1 MNLLPE
7 DLGEKRCR
15 ILAARRAG
23 RPVQAVEDAPPRV
36 GFWGRRWLGKQKGQI
51 SAEEAQATLKAI
63 RTPARVSSVVGLLPA
78 PGALGFLLDT
88 LSHIYSPPGVFY
100 YGHPPTVHDWLPALL
115 SAGAT
120 GTWAWFFTFARPR
133 RLVAR
138 KYRALY
144 ERAVTPGEVAALLP
158 QAHDELE
165 RSYLTLVMDVVR
177 QEVASVQE
185 QGPASGT
192 DLRSAL
198 RALGDAIDKLPAT
211 RAVGHLS
218 LGGETPDIMTE
229 VLRRTAA
236 KTLLLAQAE
245 PDRVVA
251 ASLIRRV
258 EALHRRADATTRAN
272 VLVRRFSV
280 LRQEMAAETE
290 ALRASL
296 AAYYT
301 GAHDIA
307 DLTSLAEDMQRVA
320 SEAAAMTAAVEE
332 VDAWMLEAPTR
343 PQSQPDTAPAR
354 VQLGQG

>member
-1 MNLLPE
+1 M
-7 DLGEKRCR
+7 
-15 ILAARRAG
+15 
-23 RPVQAVEDAPPRV
+23 QAVEDAPPRV
-36 GFWGRRWLGKQKGQI
+36 GFWGRRWLGKQKGQMT
-51 SAEEAQATLKAI
+51 SEEAQVTLRAV
-63 RTPARVSSVVGLLPA
+63 RGPARA
-78 PGALGFLLDT
+78 CTALGFLA
-88 LSHIYSPPGVFY
+88 IP
-100 YGHPPTVHDWLPALL
+100 PALGYAL
-115 SAGAT
+115 SAFGSSAVLLDLAFAGGWT
-120 GTWAWFFTFARPR
+120 WFFALAQPR

-138 KYRALY
+138 QHRQMY
-144 ERAVTPGEVAALLP
+144 ERAVTSGEVAALLP

-177 QEVASVQE
+177 QEVAGVQE
-185 QGPASGT
+185 QGPASGA

-198 RALGDAIDKLPAT
+198 RALGDAIDRLPAT
-211 RAVGHLS
+211 RAVGHLA

-236 KTLLLAQAE
+236 ETLLQAQAE

-307 DLTSLAEDMQRVA
+307 DLTRLAEDMQRVA

-332 VDAWMLEAPTR
+332 VDAWMLGTPTR
-343 PQSQPDTAPAR
+343 PQPQAEAAPAR

>member
-15 ILAARRAG
+15 ILVTRRAG
-23 RPVQAVEDAPPRV
+23 QSAKPVEDTPSPV
-36 GFWGRRWLGKQKGQI
+36 GFWGRRWLGRHKGQMG
-51 SAEEAQATLKAI
+51 AEEAQTTLRAI
-63 RTPARVSSVVGLLPA
+63 RTDARFCSTLGLLPLIGTA
-78 PGALGFLLDT
+78 AFCLAT
-88 LSHIYSPPGVFY
+88 LTDYLSRPYAY
-100 YGHPPTVHDWLPALL
+100 HDPAPALL

-120 GTWAWFFTFARPR
+120 GVWAWFFAVAQPRKLLTRKHGQMFERP
-133 RLVAR
+133 
-138 KYRALY
+138 
-144 ERAVTPGEVAALLP
+144 VTPGEIAALLP

-165 RSYLTLVMDVVR
+165 RSYLTLAMDVVR
-177 QEVASVQE
+177 QEVAGVQE

-236 KTLLLAQAE
+236 ETLIQAQSE

-258 EALHRRADATTRAN
+258 EALHRRADATARAN

-307 DLTSLAEDMQRVA
+307 DLTRLAEDMQRVA
-320 SEAAAMTAAVEE
+320 AEAAAMTAAVEE
-332 VDAWMLEAPTR
+332 VDAWMLGAPTR
-343 PQSQPDTAPAR
+343 PQAPAEAAPAR

>member
-1 MNLLPE
+1 MNLFPQ
-7 DLGEKRCR
+7 DLGENRCR
-15 ILAARRAG
+15 ALIARRAG
-23 RPVQAVEDAPPRV
+23 RAIESVEDTPAPV
-36 GFWGRRWLGKQKGQI
+36 GFWGRRWLGSQKGRM
-51 SAEEAQATLKAI
+51 SAAEARATLLAV
-63 RTPARVSSVVGLLPA
+63 RTPARVWSIVGLLPT
-78 PGALGFLLDT
+78 PGALACLLAFLFQ
-88 LSHIYSPPGVFY
+88 PGAY
-100 YGHPPTVHDWLPALL
+100 DAPSLL
-115 SAGAT
+115 LGAGA
-120 GTWAWFFTFARPR
+120 GGIWAWFFAFAQPR
-133 RLVAR
+133 RLLAR
-138 KYRALY
+138 GHRRMYAQP
-144 ERAVTPGEVAALLP
+144 VTPGEIAALLP

-177 QEVASVQE
+177 QEVASAQG

-236 KTLLLAQAE
+236 ETLQTAQAE

-251 ASLIRRV
+251 ASLLRRV

-290 ALRASL
+290 ALRAGL

-307 DLTSLAEDMQRVA
+307 DLTRLASDMQRVA
-320 SEAAAMTAAVEE
+320 AEAAAMTAAVEE
-332 VDAWMLEAPTR
+332 VDAWMLGSPARPQAPTE
-343 PQSQPDTAPAR
+343 AVPAR

>member
-15 ILAARRAG
+15 ILITRRAG
-23 RPVQAVEDAPPRV
+23 QAARPVEDAPPPV
-36 GFWGRRWLGKQKGQI
+36 GFWGHKWLGRQSKAL
-51 SAEEAQATLKAI
+51 SAEEAHATLRAV
-63 RTPARVSSVVGLLPA
+63 RRPACVSSCLGLAALP
-78 PGALGFLLDT
+78 GT
-88 LSHIYSPPGVFY
+88 LSCLFVALAQPSSQDVSA
-100 YGHPPTVHDWLPALL
+100 LLL

-120 GTWAWFFTFARPR
+120 GVWAWFFAVAQPR

-138 KYRALY
+138 KHDALY
-144 ERAVTPGEVAALLP
+144 ALAVTPGEVAALLP

-177 QEVASVQE
+177 QEVGSVQA
-185 QGPASGT
+185 QGPASGA
-192 DLRSAL
+192 DLRGAL
-198 RALGDAIDKLPAT
+198 QALGDAIDKLPAT

-236 KTLLLAQAE
+236 ETLLTAQSE

-307 DLTSLAEDMQRVA
+307 DLTRLAEDMQRVA
-320 SEAAAMTAAVEE
+320 AEAAAMTAAVEE
-332 VDAWMLEAPTR
+332 VGGWMLGAPVRPQAPTE
-343 PQSQPDTAPAR
+343 TAPAR

>member
-1 MNLLPE
+1 MNLFPQ

-15 ILAARRAG
+15 TLAARRAG
-23 RPVQAVEDAPPRV
+23 RDVPLTEDAPSI
-36 GFWGRRWLGKQKGQI
+36 GAWGRRWLGKQKGVWAP
-51 SAEEAQATLKAI
+51 AEARATLDAA
-63 RTPARVSSVVGLLPA
+63 RRPARAWATLGLLAIP
-78 PGALGFLLDT
+78 PALGLALNSHEPPVVLLDFAFLGGWT
-88 LSHIYSPPGVFY
+88 
-100 YGHPPTVHDWLPALL
+100 WL
-115 SAGAT
+115 
-120 GTWAWFFTFARPR
+120 FAVAQPR
-133 RLVAR
+133 RLLAR
-138 KYRALY
+138 KHGQMYDRP
-144 ERAVTPGEVAALLP
+144 VTPGEVAALLP

-177 QEVASVQE
+177 QEVAAAQE
-185 QGPASGT
+185 EGPASGT

-236 KTLLLAQAE
+236 ETLILAQAE

-272 VLVRRFSV
+272 VLVRRFAV

-290 ALRASL
+290 ALRAGL

-307 DLTSLAEDMQRVA
+307 DLTRLAEDMQRVA
-320 SEAAAMTAAVEE
+320 AEAAAMTAAVEE
-332 VDAWMLEAPTR
+332 VDAWMLGAPARPQAPTEA
-343 PQSQPDTAPAR
+343 APAR
-354 VQLGQG
+354 VQLGQGG

>member
-1 MNLLPE
+1 MHLYPQ
-7 DLGEKRCR
+7 DLGEKRSR
-15 ILAARRAG
+15 MLVAHRVGRA
-23 RPVQAVEDAPPRV
+23 APPAEV
-36 GFWGRRWLGKQKGQI
+36 SPPIGFWGRWWLGRQTAQR
-51 SAEEAQATLKAI
+51 SPEEAQTTLRAVL
-63 RTPARVSSVVGLLPA
+63 TPARAWSAVGLLP
-78 PGALGFLLDT
+78 T
-88 LSHIYSPPGVFY
+88 PGVLACLFAVICQ
-100 YGHPPTVHDWLPALL
+100 PWMRDAPVMLL
-115 SAGAT
+115 SAGAG
-120 GTWAWFFTFARPR
+120 GTWAWFFAVAQPR
-133 RLVAR
+133 RLVALR
-138 KYRALY
+138 YRQMY
-144 ERAVTPGEVAALLP
+144 ERPVTPGEVAALLP

-177 QEVASVQE
+177 QEVAGAQE
-185 QGPASGT
+185 EGPASGA
-192 DLRSAL
+192 DLRGAL

-211 RAVGHLS
+211 RVVGHLS
-218 LGGETPDIMTE
+218 LGSETPDIMTE

-236 KTLLLAQAE
+236 ETLVQAQAE

-290 ALRASL
+290 ALRAGL

-307 DLTSLAEDMQRVA
+307 DLTRLADDMQRVA
-320 SEAAAMTAAVEE
+320 AEAAAMTAAVEE
-332 VDAWMLEAPTR
+332 VDAWMLGTPARPAAPAEA
-343 PQSQPDTAPAR
+343 APAR

>member
-1 MNLLPE
+1 MNLFPQ
-7 DLGEKRCR
+7 DIGEKRGR
-15 ILAARRAG
+15 ILVTHRAG
-23 RPVQAVEDAPPRV
+23 RAVQPVEGAPPPI
-36 GFWGRRWLGKQKGQI
+36 GFWGRRWLGRQKAQM
-51 SAEEAQATLKAI
+51 SPEEAQTTLRAV
-63 RTPARVSSVVGLLPA
+63 RTPARVSSIVGLLPT
-78 PGALGFLLDT
+78 PGALACLLEAFR
-88 LSHIYSPPGVFY
+88 IYSLQGWY
-100 YGHPPTVHDWLPALL
+100 HDPMPLLL
-115 SAGAT
+115 SAGA
-120 GTWAWFFTFARPR
+120 GGAWAWFFALAQPR
-133 RLVAR
+133 RLLAHKHR
-138 KYRALY
+138 QMY
-144 ERAVTPGEVAALLP
+144 ERPVTPGEVAALLP

-177 QEVASVQE
+177 QEVAGAQE
-185 QGPASGT
+185 EGPASGA

-236 KTLLLAQAE
+236 ETLVQAQAE

-290 ALRASL
+290 ALRAGL

-301 GAHDIA
+301 GAHDIT
-307 DLTSLAEDMQRVA
+307 DLTRLAEDMQRVA
-320 SEAAAMTAAVEE
+320 AEAAAMTAAVEE
-332 VDAWMLEAPTR
+332 VDTWMLGAPARPQAPT
-343 PQSQPDTAPAR
+343 DTAPAR

>member
-23 RPVQAVEDAPPRV
+23 RPAQAVEDIAPRV
-36 GFWGRRWLGKQKGQI
+36 GFWGRRWLGKQKGKMN
-51 SAEEAQATLKAI
+51 AVEAQATLRA
-63 RTPARVSSVVGLLPA
+63 ARRPVGISSFVGLMVLP
-78 PGALGFLLDT
+78 GT
-88 LSHIYSPPGVFY
+88 LSCLLVAFSQPSSPDVAP
-100 YGHPPTVHDWLPALL
+100 LL
-115 SAGAT
+115 LGAGAT
-120 GTWAWFFTFARPR
+120 GVWSWFFTLAQPR
-133 RLVAR
+133 RLVAQKHR
-138 KYRALY
+138 QMY
-144 ERAVTPGEVAALLP
+144 ERAVTPAEVAALLP
-158 QAHDELE
+158 QAHDEME

-177 QEVASVQE
+177 QEVAGAQE
-185 QGPASGT
+185 QGPASGA

-198 RALGDAIDKLPAT
+198 RALGDAIDRLPAT
-211 RAVGHLS
+211 RAVGHLA

-236 KTLLLAQAE
+236 ETLLQAQTE

-272 VLVRRFSV
+272 VLVRRFAV

-307 DLTSLAEDMQRVA
+307 DLTRLADDMQRVA
-320 SEAAAMTAAVEE
+320 AEAAAMTAAVEE
-332 VDAWMLEAPTR
+332 VDAWMLGTPAR
-343 PQSQPDTAPAR
+343 PQAPAEPAPAR

>member
-15 ILAARRAG
+15 ILAARRVG
-23 RPVQAVEDAPPRV
+23 RPAPAVEEAPPRV
-36 GFWGRRWLGKQKGQI
+36 GFWGRRWLGKRKETM
-51 SAEEAQATLKAI
+51 SAEQARVTLQAV
-63 RTPARVSSVVGLLPA
+63 RGPARFSSVVGLVALP
-78 PGALGFLLDT
+78 GT
-88 LSHIYSPPGVFY
+88 LSCLVAALFQLSSPDAAP
-100 YGHPPTVHDWLPALL
+100 LL
-115 SAGAT
+115 LGAGAT
-120 GTWAWFFTFARPR
+120 GAWSWFFTIAQPR
-133 RLVAR
+133 RLAAR
-138 KYRALY
+138 KHQQMYGW
-144 ERAVTPGEVAALLP
+144 AVTSSEVAALLP

-177 QEVASVQE
+177 QEVAGAQE

-211 RAVGHLS
+211 RAVGHLA

-236 KTLLLAQAE
+236 ETLLQAQAE

-272 VLVRRFSV
+272 VLVRRFAV

-307 DLTSLAEDMQRVA
+307 DLTRLADDMQRVA
-320 SEAAAMTAAVEE
+320 AEAAAMTAAVEE
-332 VDAWMLEAPTR
+332 VDSWMLGTPARPSAPTEA
-343 PQSQPDTAPAR
+343 APAR

>member
-15 ILAARRAG
+15 TLVTRRAG
-23 RPVQAVEDAPPRV
+23 RSVPTTEDAPPPV
-36 GFWGRRWLGKQKGQI
+36 GFWGRRWLGRQKGEM
-51 SAEEAQATLKAI
+51 SAEEARTTLRAV
-63 RTPARVSSVVGLLPA
+63 RTPARAWSVVGLLPT
-78 PGALGFLLDT
+78 PGALACLLEAV
-88 LSHIYSPPGVFY
+88 HIYSQHYWYNNP
-100 YGHPPTVHDWLPALL
+100 LPLLL
-115 SAGAT
+115 SAGA
-120 GTWAWFFTFARPR
+120 GGIWAWFFALAQPR

-138 KYRALY
+138 KHLQMYARP
-144 ERAVTPGEVAALLP
+144 VTPGEVAALLP

-177 QEVASVQE
+177 QEVTGVQE
-185 QGPASGT
+185 QGPASGA

-198 RALGDAIDKLPAT
+198 HALGDAIDRLPAT

-236 KTLLLAQAE
+236 ETLLTAQAE

-258 EALHRRADATTRAN
+258 EALHRRADATMRAN
-272 VLVRRFSV
+272 VLTRRFSV

-290 ALRASL
+290 ALRAGL

-307 DLTSLAEDMQRVA
+307 DLTRLASDMQRVA
-320 SEAAAMTAAVEE
+320 AEAAAMTAAVEE
-332 VDAWMLEAPTR
+332 VDAWMLGAAARPQAPT
-343 PQSQPDTAPAR
+343 DAAPAR

>member
-1 MNLLPE
+1 MNLFPE
-7 DLGEKRCR
+7 DLGEKRCW
-15 ILAARRAG
+15 ILVARRAG
-23 RPVQAVEDAPPRV
+23 RPGQPVQDAPPPV
-36 GFWGRRWLGKQKGQI
+36 GYWGRRWLGRRRGQM
-51 SAEEAQATLKAI
+51 SAEEAQATLRAV
-63 RTPARVSSVVGLLPA
+63 RTPARAWSALGLLAIP
-78 PGALGFLLDT
+78 PALGLALFSHQPPVVLLD
-88 LSHIYSPPGVFY
+88 F
-100 YGHPPTVHDWLPALL
+100 ALL
-115 SAGAT
+115 SG
-120 GTWAWFFTFARPR
+120 WAWFFALAQPR

-138 KYRALY
+138 KYGQMYDRPL
-144 ERAVTPGEVAALLP
+144 TPGEIAALLP

-177 QEVASVQE
+177 QEVAGAQE

-192 DLRSAL
+192 DLRGAL

-236 KTLLLAQAE
+236 ETLILAQAE

-258 EALHRRADATTRAN
+258 EALHRRADATARAN

-290 ALRASL
+290 ALRAGL

-307 DLTSLAEDMQRVA
+307 DLTRLAEDMQRVA
-320 SEAAAMTAAVEE
+320 AEAAAMTAAVEE
-332 VDAWMLEAPTR
+332 VDAWMLGTPARPPAPTEA
-343 PQSQPDTAPAR
+343 APAR